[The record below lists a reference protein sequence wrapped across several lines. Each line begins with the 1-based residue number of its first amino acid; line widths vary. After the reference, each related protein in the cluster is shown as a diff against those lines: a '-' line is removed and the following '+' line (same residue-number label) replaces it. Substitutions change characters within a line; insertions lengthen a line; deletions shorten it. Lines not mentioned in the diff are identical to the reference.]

1 MQTAILCLH
10 NFTYN
15 STTLWRYR
23 NNLIYL
29 SKAQRADSRGT
40 VLGEGTPH
48 HQLGGLRE
56 CYKLSRSRVWGGSPA
71 NKSFSC
77 VLEVPV
83 RLPELVQAK
92 FRGGQGHLTPTP
104 IKSSYGDWC
113 ISSLGEDMA
122 PLPLPP
128 LNPPMVTGASQ
139 VWRGSWSPYR
149 HPIKST
155 HGDWCISS
163 LEGAMVPYS
172 PPALSPPTVTG
183 AYLYVAAC

>member
-1 MQTAILCLH
+1 LQTAILCLH

-23 NNLIYL
+23 NNLAYL

-40 VLGEGTPH
+40 VLGEGTSP
-48 HQLGGLRE
+48 HQLGVCGSATS
-56 CYKLSRSRVWGGSPA
+56 SRSRVWGGSPA
-71 NKSFSC
+71 DKSFSC

-83 RLPELVQAK
+83 PLPELVQVK
-92 FRGGQGHLTPTP
+92 FRGSNGHLTPTP

-122 PLPLPP
+122 PLPLSP

-139 VWRGSWSPYR
+139 VWGKTWLPY
-149 HPIKST
+149 
-155 HGDWCISS
+155 
-163 LEGAMVPYS
+163 PYHH
-172 PPALSPPTVTG
+172 
-183 AYLYVAAC
+183 